1 MYSNS
6 MIFGIAFAA
15 LFGIV
20 MLVGALIGIKR
31 GLFSNEAGEGSA
43 PNAAAA
49 AETSHPVKQGLVQ
62 ALGVF
67 VDTLLICSCTA
78 FIILSTGSLASGQ
91 DGILLTNIAA
101 VRK

>member
-31 GLFSNEAGEGSA
+31 GLFPS
-43 PNAAAA
+43 
-49 AETSHPVKQGLVQ
+49 LIR
-62 ALGVF
+62 LGMILASF
-67 VDTLLICSCTA
+67 VIAIPLTNTVNR
-78 FIILSTGSLASGQ
+78 ILSGYVPTIMNS
-91 DGILLTNIAA
+91 
-101 VRK
+101 